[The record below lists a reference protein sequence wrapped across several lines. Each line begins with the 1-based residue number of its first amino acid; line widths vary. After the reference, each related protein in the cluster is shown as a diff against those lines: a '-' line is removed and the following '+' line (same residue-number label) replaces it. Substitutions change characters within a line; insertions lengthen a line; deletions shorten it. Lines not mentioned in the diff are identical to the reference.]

1 MMSIGGAIILLIFGF
16 PIIVVVGFFL
26 VWALKIVKG
35 DKEGTTEEAKI
46 IQEIHAGLDRLDKRV
61 EALETILLDLDGKGD
76 RK

>member
-26 VWALKIVKG
+26 VWALKIAKG
-35 DKEGTTEEAKI
+35 DKEGTSEEARI
-46 IQEIHAGLDRLDKRV
+46 IQEIHVGLDRLDKRV